1 MINGL
6 MKWFF
11 TVIVLCLMPLLAYA
25 QEWTAQDS
33 LRLKKLLE
41 SDRELNLNPEA
52 LKRIDLGN
60 GTGTPRM
67 SKDKNWM
74 LPDESLPQ
82 VLPKP
87 KVVLTLRPYTANTRF
102 NWDPIYQKKIKVN
115 ENTWRR
121 DPFHELRHQRSYSNW
136 AHNPMDGGVRKSL
149 EEIRASGVRFLQMGE
164 RANGMLV
171 NSVVMGNGIP
181 LNSSGVTINGGA
193 IGGLDLMS
201 VFTKDFWD
209 KKGNARRARTLEVLK
224 AYGDST
230 SILINKPLEQITR

>member
-11 TVIVLCLMPLLAYA
+11 TVIVLCLMPLLVYA

-52 LKRIDLGN
+52 VKQIDFGN
-60 GTGTPRM
+60 AAGTPRM
-67 SKDKNWM
+67 STEKSWM

-82 VLPKP
+82 ALPKP
-87 KVVLTLRPYTANTRF
+87 KVVLTLMPYTANTRF
-102 NWDPIYQKKIKVN
+102 NWDPVYQKKIRVN
-115 ENTWRR
+115 KNTWRG

-136 AHNPMDGGVRKSL
+136 AHNPMAGGVRKSL
-149 EEIRASGVRFLQMGE
+149 EEIRASGVRFMQMGE

-209 KKGNARRARTLEVLK
+209 RKGNARRARTLEVLK

-230 SILINKPLEQITR
+230 TGLINKSLEQITR